1 MTIYHKHHII
11 PKHAGG
17 TDDPSNIIQLTI
29 EEHAEAHRQLY
40 LKYGRWQDNL
50 AWLGLSKNIGNDEI
64 IKIKQ
69 IEGGKYISKKYPE
82 RASAGGKALW
92 SKPGM
97 REHLI
102 QKRKEQSATGN
113 NPMQGKKQKRVCCLF
128 CKKETAFNTLRSN
141 HKNCK

>member
-92 SKPGM
+92 S
-97 REHLI
+97 
-102 QKRKEQSATGN
+102 
-113 NPMQGKKQKRVCCLF
+113 
-128 CKKETAFNTLRSN
+128 
-141 HKNCK
+141 